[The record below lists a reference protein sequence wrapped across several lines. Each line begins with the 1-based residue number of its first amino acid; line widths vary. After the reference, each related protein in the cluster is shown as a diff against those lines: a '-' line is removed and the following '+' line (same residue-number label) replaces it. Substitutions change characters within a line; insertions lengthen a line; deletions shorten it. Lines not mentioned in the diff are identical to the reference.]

1 MLFTLFAPAANVNAA
16 SKRTKALTAYQ
27 KKLKKL
33 DSKIY
38 KFALVYLDKDSIP
51 ELVITSKESIH
62 AVYGEIYTYNNGKLK
77 NLKYAGSD
85 FGQFIYSP
93 KKSAACNSSWI
104 NGYGAV
110 STFYRFSKTGKSTKL
125 KRFDAIVNPKTSYK
139 INNKKVSKKKYY
151 AEYKKME
158 KKYPLKQISLKNAFN
173 LTTKNIKNITKNYQ
187 YFLKIFLLK
196 ILKNINI
203 CNILIVSICIIISI
217 FNIKNIKV

>member
-1 MLFTLFAPAANVNAA
+1 MEKIKISKQRILVATLTLCMLFTLFAPAANVNAA

-93 KKSAACNSSWI
+93 KSVACNSSWI

-110 STFYRFSKTGKSTKL
+110 STFYRLSKTGKSTKL

-173 LTTKNIKNITKNYQ
+173 LTTKNIKNITKNYKSFVVTGAK
-187 YFLKIFLLK
+187 Y
-196 ILKNINI
+196 
-203 CNILIVSICIIISI
+203 
-217 FNIKNIKV
+217 

>member
-1 MLFTLFAPAANVNAA
+1 MEKIKTSKQHILVVTLTLCMLFTLFAPATNVNAA

-93 KKSAACNSSWI
+93 KKSVACNSSWI

-173 LTTKNIKNITKNYQ
+173 LTTKNIKNITKNYKS
-187 YFLKIFLLK
+187 F
-196 ILKNINI
+196 
-203 CNILIVSICIIISI
+203 IVTGA
-217 FNIKNIKV
+217 KY

>member
-1 MLFTLFAPAANVNAA
+1 MEKIKISKQRILVATLTLCMLFTLFAPAANVNAA

-93 KKSAACNSSWI
+93 KKSVACNSSWI

-110 STFYRFSKTGKSTKL
+110 STFYRLSKTGKSTKL

-151 AEYKKME
+151 AEYKKWR
-158 KKYPLKQISLKNAFN
+158 
-173 LTTKNIKNITKNYQ
+173 KNI
-187 YFLKIFLLK
+187 L
-196 ILKNINI
+196 
-203 CNILIVSICIIISI
+203 
-217 FNIKNIKV
+217 

>member
-51 ELVITSKESIH
+51 ELVITSKESTH
-62 AVYGEIYTYNNGKLK
+62 AIYGEIYTYNNGKLK

-110 STFYRFSKTGKSTKL
+110 STFYRF
-125 KRFDAIVNPKTSYK
+125 RKTSYK

-173 LTTKNIKNITKNYQ
+173 LTTKNIKNITKNYKS
-187 YFLKIFLLK
+187 F
-196 ILKNINI
+196 
-203 CNILIVSICIIISI
+203 IVTGA
-217 FNIKNIKV
+217 KY

>member
-62 AVYGEIYTYNNGKLK
+62 AVYGEVYTYNNGKLK

-93 KKSAACNSSWI
+93 KKSVACNSSWI

-125 KRFDAIVNPKTSYK
+125 KRFDAIVSPKTSYK

-173 LTTKNIKNITKNYQ
+173 LTTKNIKNITKNYKSFVVTGAK
-187 YFLKIFLLK
+187 Y
-196 ILKNINI
+196 
-203 CNILIVSICIIISI
+203 
-217 FNIKNIKV
+217 